1 MNNNDFN
8 KLNCNYMNLKLTLA
22 ISFITGMLACNNTP
36 GEKAVPKQMLQ
47 YEKLDS
53 TSWLLGTWTDSSKM
67 GKSTE
72 TWHKENDSTYSAESF
87 IVSKKD
93 TIFYEQAK
101 LEQRNNEI
109 SLTVKPRGQ
118 NDNEAVSFKLRS
130 ENAEALVF
138 ENPQHDFPTQIT
150 YTKIGSDS
158 LYAEISG
165 LAKGQEK
172 KVGFP
177 FKKIA
182 Q

>member
-1 MNNNDFN
+1 MNP
-8 KLNCNYMNLKLTLA
+8 KLPLA
-22 ISFITGMLACNNTP
+22 VSAIVYVIACNNTP
-36 GEKAVPKQMLQ
+36 KEKTMPVEAGL

-67 GKSTE
+67 GKATE
-72 TWHKENDSTYSAESF
+72 TWHKENDSTYTAESF
-87 IVSKKD
+87 IVSQKD
-93 TIFYEQAK
+93 TIFYEQVK

-109 SLTVKPRGQ
+109 HCVIKTKGQ

-130 ENAEALVF
+130 GNAETLVF

-165 LAKGQEK
+165 LSKGQEK

-177 FKKIA
+177 FKKVA

>member
-1 MNNNDFN
+1 
-8 KLNCNYMNLKLTLA
+8 MNLKLPLM
-22 ISFITGMLACNNTP
+22 ISVVACVLSCNNAP
-36 GEKAVPKQMLQ
+36 KEKAMPAQADP

-53 TSWLLGTWTDSSKM
+53 ISWLLGAWTDSSKM
-67 GKSTE
+67 GKATE
-72 TWHKENDSTYSAESF
+72 TWHRENDSTYSAESF
-87 IVSKKD
+87 IVSRKD

-101 LEQRNNEI
+101 LEQRNQEI
-109 SLTVKPRGQ
+109 QLVVKTKRQ

-130 ENAEALVF
+130 GNAEALVF
-138 ENPQHDFPTQIT
+138 GNPQHDFPTQIT

-165 LAKGQEK
+165 LAKGQER

>member
-1 MNNNDFN
+1 MS
-8 KLNCNYMNLKLTLA
+8 LKLTLA
-22 ISFITGMLACNNTP
+22 TSVITCMLACNNTSS
-36 GEKAVPKQMLQ
+36 GEKAVPTQIVQ
-47 YEKLDS
+47 YEKLDG

-67 GKSTE
+67 GKATE

-93 TIFYEQAK
+93 TIFYEQVK
-101 LEQRNNEI
+101 LEQRNGEI
-109 SLTVKPRGQ
+109 YYIAKTKGQ

-130 ENAEALVF
+130 EHAAVLVF
-138 ENPQHDFPTQIT
+138 ENPKHDFPTKIT
-150 YTKIGSDS
+150 YTKIGGDS

-165 LAKGQEK
+165 LAKGQER